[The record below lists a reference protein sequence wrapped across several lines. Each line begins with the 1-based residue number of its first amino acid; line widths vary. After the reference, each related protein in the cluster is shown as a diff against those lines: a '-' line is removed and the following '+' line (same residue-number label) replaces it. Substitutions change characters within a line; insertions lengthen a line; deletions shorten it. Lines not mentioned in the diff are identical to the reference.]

1 MQTGEAFFAFLLHQ
15 ADAVVVRLFSD
26 QLLVIFEQSMTQ
38 SNHKVVRLLEDLLEG
53 NVRDALYLSVLG
65 ERLAGDNVDTL
76 LLKNVAEL
84 DGRGLAQIVNI
95 RLVGQAEHADR
106 IRDLLHLGNDL
117 AGNKDRLVLVALA
130 GSEDDLGL
138 RRELLVDEPRVDRD
152 AVTADA
158 DARGQDID
166 ARMAVGELDELEYV
180 DAHLVADDGQLVRVS
195 DVDVAEGILGQLA
208 HLGGQ
213 VVGLVYDALCRGPF
227 S

>member
-1 MQTGEAFFAFLLHQ
+1 M
-15 ADAVVVRLFSD
+15 S
-26 QLLVIFEQSMTQ
+26 Q

-53 NVRDALYLSVLG
+53 NVRDTLYLCILG
-65 ERLAGDNVDTL
+65 ERLAGDNVDAL

-84 DGRGLAQIVNI
+84 DGRGLAQIVNV

-106 IRDLLHLGNDL
+106 IRDLLQLGNDL

-152 AVTADA
+152 TVAADA

-180 DAHLVADDGQLVRVS
+180 DAQMTDSSFA
-195 DVDVAEGILGQLA
+195 
-208 HLGGQ
+208 
-213 VVGLVYDALCRGPF
+213 
-227 S
+227 